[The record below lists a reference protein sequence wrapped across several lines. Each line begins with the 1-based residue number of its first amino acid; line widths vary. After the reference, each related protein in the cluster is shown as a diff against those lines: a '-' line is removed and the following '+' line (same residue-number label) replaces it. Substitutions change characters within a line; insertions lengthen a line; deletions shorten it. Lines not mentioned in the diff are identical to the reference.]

1 MDFNGFQCRLCV
13 EMVFETRLEGKKATD
28 HGEEDHAAAPEVAHL
43 RHVASQLSKKIRRQK
58 DAKRK
63 EKAEKDPKK
72 IRNPFEIERNSS
84 ESDENFM
91 RILERNGCPALSRDH
106 LWRRVA

>member
-43 RHVASQLSKKIRRQK
+43 RHVASQLKKIR
-58 DAKRK
+58 KRS
-63 EKAEKDPKK
+63 
-72 IRNPFEIERNSS
+72 EIHSKSREFH
-84 ESDENFM
+84 ENLM
-91 RILERNGCPALSRDH
+91 RIS
-106 LWRRVA
+106 